1 MARMPAT
8 KLTGHIG
15 FWMRVVSNH
24 VSYSFARRLAG
35 KEITVAEWVL
45 LRTLYDKDPTPPSR
59 LASELGMS
67 RGAITKLAD
76 RLISKSLITRVAD
89 TLDGRAQ
96 TLELTAAGEKLV
108 PEIVALADQND
119 TGFFGCLTAD
129 ERKTLERLLLK
140 LVERNQITGIP
151 TE

>member
-15 FWMRVVSNH
+15 FWMRMLSNH

-35 KEITVAEWVL
+35 KEVTVAEWVL
-45 LRTLYDKDPTPPSR
+45 LRSLYDKEPTPPSR
-59 LASELGMS
+59 VAEGLGMS

-76 RLISKSLITRVAD
+76 RLIFKSLIARVAN

-96 TLELTAAGEKLV
+96 TLELTSAGTKLV
-108 PEIVALADQND
+108 PELVALADRND
-119 TGFFGCLTAD
+119 DEFFGCLTAD
-129 ERKTLERLLLK
+129 ERRTLKRLLLK
-140 LVERNQITGIP
+140 LVDRNQITAIP

>member
-15 FWMRVVSNH
+15 FWMRMVSNH

-35 KEITVAEWVL
+35 KEVTVAEWVL
-45 LRTLYDKDPTPPSR
+45 LRTLYDKDPTPPSH

-76 RLISKSLITRVAD
+76 RLISKSLIARVANA
-89 TLDGRAQ
+89 LDGRAQ
-96 TLELTAAGEKLV
+96 TLELTAAGKKLV

-119 TGFFGCLTAD
+119 AEFFGCLTAD
-129 ERKTLERLLLK
+129 ERKTLERFLLK
-140 LVERNQITGIP
+140 LVERNQITAIP

>member
-15 FWMRVVSNH
+15 FWMRMVSNH
-24 VSYSFARRLAG
+24 VSHSFARRLVG
-35 KEITVAEWVL
+35 KGVTVAEWVL
-45 LRTLYDKDPTPPSR
+45 LRTLYDKDPTPPSH

-76 RLISKSLITRVAD
+76 RLISKSLIERVAD
-89 TLDGRAQ
+89 ALDGRAQ
-96 TLELTAAGEKLV
+96 TLELTTAGRKLV

-119 TGFFGCLTAD
+119 AEFFGCLKAD

-140 LVERNQITGIP
+140 LVKRNQITGIP
-151 TE
+151 TD